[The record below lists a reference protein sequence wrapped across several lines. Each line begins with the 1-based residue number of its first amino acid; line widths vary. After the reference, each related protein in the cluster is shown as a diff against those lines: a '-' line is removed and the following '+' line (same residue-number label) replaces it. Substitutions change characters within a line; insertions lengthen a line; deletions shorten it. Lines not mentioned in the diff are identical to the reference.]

1 MYVYCFL
8 LNILKQYIRK
18 KINMKKK
25 LLFICIPPLLLVAC
39 KNEATIIGSKQEGEK
54 CNASAG
60 YQWSSIKN
68 DCIRVFEQNYQLRS
82 IEKKPMETICALIFN
97 SNNDQVEV
105 FADTTVI
112 LTKISADNF
121 EGAVSYKKYNLKK
134 NNGKWQL
141 TIDNML
147 LYTE

>member
-1 MYVYCFL
+1 
-8 LNILKQYIRK
+8 
-18 KINMKKK
+18 MKKK

-97 SNNDQVEV
+97 ANNDQVEV
-105 FADTTVI
+105 FAASTVI
-112 LTKISADNF
+112 LSKTSVDNF
-121 EGAVSYKKYNLKK
+121 EGIINSKKYLLKK
-134 NNGKWQL
+134 TNNKWEL
-141 TIDNML
+141 WIDNKL
-147 LYTE
+147 IYAE